1 MTVVVQ
7 WCNYILPICL
17 KPSHIYATQY
27 KPYNACTCTKS
38 MKLKICINS
47 IIITCTCIDIR
58 IFLKISRDKMSLIN
72 EKFKDGI

>member
-1 MTVVVQ
+1 MF
-7 WCNYILPICL
+7 

-47 IIITCTCIDIR
+47 IIK
-58 IFLKISRDKMSLIN
+58 LLHWHVLILDF
-72 EKFKDGI
+72 FKNKSEQNVTY

>member
-1 MTVVVQ
+1 MF
-7 WCNYILPICL
+7 

-47 IIITCTCIDIR
+47 IIITWTYMCILILDFFLR
-58 IFLKISRDKMSLIN
+58 ISQDKVSLII

>member
-47 IIITCTCIDIR
+47 IIK
-58 IFLKISRDKMSLIN
+58 LLHWHVLILDF
-72 EKFKDGI
+72 FKNKSEQNVTY